1 MASIQDSIEAQI
13 KASNPGTIFF
23 PSDFRGLGSED
34 AIRQSLS
41 RLCKEGI
48 LDRLAQGIY
57 LLPIYDEELGKLT
70 PSMEKIAEAIAAK
83 EHVRIMPT
91 GMHALNKLGLST
103 QVPMNI
109 VYLTDGPRRT
119 IKVGK
124 GKLIFKSTVPK
135 KFAFSGS
142 ISRSLIIGLEE
153 QNLNEITDDMQKRI
167 QSLLKKEK
175 PELLK
180 HDLKLAPA
188 KIHLYLTELLNSSKH
203 ELV

>member
-1 MASIQDSIEAQI
+1 MESIQDKIETQI
-13 KASNPGTIFF
+13 KATEPGTILF

-34 AIRQSLS
+34 AVRQSLS
-41 RLCKEGI
+41 RLSKVGI
-48 LDRLAQGIY
+48 LDRLAHGIY
-57 LLPIYDEELGKLT
+57 LLPQYDEELGKLT

-83 EHVRIMPT
+83 EHVRIIPT

-124 GKLIFKSTVPK
+124 GKLVFKSTTPK
-135 KFAFSGS
+135 KFAFEGS
-142 ISRSLIIGLEE
+142 ISGTLLIGLEK
-153 QNLNEITDDMQKRI
+153 QNLKEITDDMRDRI
-167 QSLLKKEK
+167 LSLLQKEE
-175 PELLK
+175 PRSLK

-188 KIHLYLTELLNSSKH
+188 KIHNYLIQLLNGPKH
-203 ELV
+203 EMA